1 MNAREFLE
9 QYKEAVRMVDNL
21 QDEYDEQQQQID
33 RIRSSLGGDGL
44 PRSGGI
50 RKEVEERAVEL
61 AAKADEI
68 LLAETYALEIRQS
81 VERVVRKIPGIHGD
95 VIRKRYI
102 DLLRWHE
109 VADAISYSV
118 DHCYTLHREAL
129 EITEK
134 IINP

>member
-1 MNAREFLE
+1 MTAKEFLE

-68 LLAETYALEIRQS
+68 LLAETYALEVRQS
-81 VERVVRKIPGIHGD
+81 VERVVRKIPGIHGE

-109 VADAISYSV
+109 VADALSYSV
-118 DHCYTLHREAL
+118 DHCYTLHRKAL

>member
-1 MNAREFLE
+1 MTAKEFLE
-9 QYKEAVRMVDNL
+9 QYKDAIRAVDDL
-21 QDEYDEQQQQID
+21 QAEYNKQQEQID
-33 RIRSSLGGDGL
+33 QIRSALGGDGL

-68 LLAETYALEIRQS
+68 LLAETYALEVRQS

>member
-9 QYKEAVRMVDNL
+9 QYKDAVRMVDNL

-50 RKEVEERAVEL
+50 RKEVEERAVDL
-61 AAKADEI
+61 AEKADEI
-68 LLAETYALEIRQS
+68 LLAETYALEVRQN

-109 VADAISYSV
+109 VADALSYSV

-129 EITEK
+129 EIAEK